1 MFSERIH
8 NWGRIFELFTGA
20 MRAIAISIVIP
31 ETNGLQSAGPHARSY
46 GTALHQSAHETQS
59 EWAMANVR
67 LANVNR

>member
-20 MRAIAISIVIP
+20 IRAVAIGVVIP
-31 ETNGLQSAGPHARSY
+31 ETSGLQSAEHAKSY
-46 GTALHQSAHETQS
+46 GRALHQSVHETQS

-67 LANVNR
+67 LASVNR